1 MPRSS
6 RRPQPS
12 PVKRLV
18 GWGLVTIAVMLLAL
32 AGWIRYRFGAV
43 SLEQI
48 ISNLPI
54 GPGKGIGNNGL
65 AVEAVTFCIAA
76 PAVLVGAVAIGERR
90 IRRRISTVRGA
101 RFVPVTA
108 FIVGLAVLLGVAG
121 VPEYAIAQLS
131 EQTLASY
138 YVTPAVTSAPSKP
151 KNLITIYLESTEN
164 TFGDSELMGQNL
176 LVNLDD
182 ATKGWANY
190 RGLEQYTGGGWT
202 MAGLVST
209 QCGIPLKSQLTVEG
223 LDYNK
228 MGEQVDHY
236 LPGATC
242 LGDVLTTQ
250 GYTNVFVGGADDDFA
265 GKKTF
270 LSDHGYSRV
279 YGLADWKADGE
290 DPDQISE
297 SWGLSDARMTAHA
310 LDVLKGLHASG
321 RPFNL
326 TMLTLDTH
334 EPAGIFPGCSS
345 DDQIAMATAIKC
357 STRAVERFL
366 DAAKARGYLDDTVVM
381 VMGDHLKGTGDH
393 DSFRDALLSAPH
405 RTIVFRVWS
414 PDGVVQYAR
423 ESADQLSV
431 LPSTLE
437 LLGFGVDEGR
447 AGVGVSFVRP
457 HDLAGTALALPSEE
471 YRTLLLAP
479 SSELYRGFWAG

>member
-1 MPRSS
+1 
-6 RRPQPS
+6 
-12 PVKRLV
+12 
-18 GWGLVTIAVMLLAL
+18 MLLAI

-54 GPGKGIGNNGL
+54 GQGKGIGNNGL
-65 AVEAVTFCIAA
+65 AVEAVGFCIVAPILLVSAA
-76 PAVLVGAVAIGERR
+76 ALGERHLHQP
-90 IRRRISTVRGA
+90 IVATRGA
-101 RFVPVTA
+101 RFIPLAA
-108 FIVGLAVLLGVAG
+108 FITGLAVLLGVAG
-121 VPEYAIAQLS
+121 VPEYAIAQFS
-131 EQTLASY
+131 EQSLAAY
-138 YVTPAVTSAPSKP
+138 YVRPAVTSTPSTP

-164 TFGDSELMGQNL
+164 TFGDPDLMGRNL
-176 LVNLDD
+176 LANLDE
-182 ATKGWANY
+182 ATEGWADY
-190 RGLEQYTGGGWT
+190 RGLEQYAGGGWT
-202 MAGLVST
+202 MAGLVAT

-242 LGDVLTTQ
+242 LGDVLAAQ

-270 LSDHGYSRV
+270 LGDHGYSRV
-279 YGLADWKADGE
+279 YGLSDWKADGE

-297 SWGLSDARMTAHA
+297 AWGLSDARMTAHA
-310 LDVLKGLHASG
+310 LEVLKGLHASS

-334 EPAGIFPGCSS
+334 EPAGVFPGCST
-345 DDQIAMATAIKC
+345 DDAIAMATAITC
-357 STRAVERFL
+357 STRAVARFL
-366 DAAKARGYLDDTVVM
+366 GAAQAAGYLDDTVVM

-393 DSFRDALLSAPH
+393 DSFRDALLRADH

-414 PDGVVQYAR
+414 PHAVVRYAR

-431 LPSTLE
+431 LASTLE
-437 LLGFGVDEGR
+437 LLGFGVDHGR
-447 AGVGVSFVRP
+447 AGVGVSFVQSHELSR
-457 HDLAGTALALPSEE
+457 TALALPSQE

-479 SSELYRGFWAG
+479 SSELYRGFWQGR

>member
-1 MPRSS
+1 MSLP
-6 RRPQPS
+6 PPNPKS
-12 PVKRLV
+12 PAAKRVFGWALV
-18 GWGLVTIAVMLLAL
+18 ALAAMLIALAL
-32 AGWIRYRFGAV
+32 WIRYRFGKV

-48 ISNLPI
+48 ISNLPV
-54 GPGKGIGNNGL
+54 GPGKGVGNNGL
-65 AVEAVTFCIAA
+65 AVEAVLCCIVA
-76 PAVLVGAVAIGERR
+76 PIVLVTAAALLARR
-90 IRRRISTVRGA
+90 LRRRGFAARGA
-101 RFVPVTA
+101 RFVPLTA
-108 FIVGLAVLLGVAG
+108 FVAGLAVLLGVAG
-121 VPEYAIAQLS
+121 VPEYAIAQFS
-131 EQTLASY
+131 EQSIAAY
-138 YVTPAVTSAPSKP
+138 YVTPAVSSAPSRP

-164 TFGDSELMGQNL
+164 TFGDTDVMGQNL
-176 LVNLDD
+176 LANLDN
-182 ATKGWANY
+182 ATDDWANY
-190 RGLEQYTGGGWT
+190 RGLEQYAGGGWT

-209 QCGIPLKSQLTVEG
+209 QCGIPLKSQLTVQG

-228 MGEQVDHY
+228 MGEEVDHY

-242 LGDVLTTQ
+242 LGDVLAEQ
-250 GYTNVFVGGADDDFA
+250 GYTSVFVGGADDDFA

-279 YGLADWKADGE
+279 YGLADWKEDGE

-297 SWGLSDARMTAHA
+297 AWGLSDARMTARA
-310 LDVLKGLHASG
+310 LEVLKKLHASS

-334 EPAGIFPGCSS
+334 EPAGVFPGCET
-345 DDQIAMATAIKC
+345 DDDVAMATAIKC

-366 DAAKARGYLDDTVVM
+366 RAARAAGYLDDTVVM

-393 DSFRDALLSAPH
+393 DSFRAALLAAEH

-414 PDGVVQYAR
+414 PDGVQYAR

-437 LLGFGVDEGR
+437 LLGFGVDQGR
-447 AGVGVSFVRP
+447 AGVGVSFVQP
-457 HDLAGTALALPSEE
+457 HEVARTALGLPSQE

-479 SSELYRGFWAG
+479 STELYRGLWEGR